1 MAHQFPVGHPIQ
13 QVNPSLDTLFFEEAT
28 RELDIRPSW
37 TALEKGGLMRGVE
50 SGRLYGVVGIRY
62 DKQKERLGY
71 FSLPYR
77 QEKAVLFI
85 KKEKLN
91 QVQGKTFEDILNEDL
106 VIGIVEGEFYG
117 DNFEQKI
124 NKSKAFKTFTSRS
137 TKNNMNML
145 KQGRLDGFIANES
158 EVFENEDVVST
169 DVVIGVYDVCVFVKK
184 DAEGARKILKKI
196 NYLVEESNKHDQ

>member
-28 RELDIRPSW
+28 RELDIQPVW
-37 TALEKGGLMRGVE
+37 TAFEKGGLMRGVE

-77 QEKAVLFI
+77 QEKSVLFI
-85 KKEKLN
+85 KKDKLN

-117 DNFEQKI
+117 DNFEQKAD
-124 NKSKAFKTFTSRS
+124 KSKAFKTFTSRS
-137 TKNNMNML
+137 TENNMIML

-169 DVVIGVYDVCVFVKK
+169 DVVIDVYDVCVFVGK
-184 DAEGARKILKKI
+184 DTKEAEEIVRRVNENNEK
-196 NYLVEESNKHDQ
+196 NH